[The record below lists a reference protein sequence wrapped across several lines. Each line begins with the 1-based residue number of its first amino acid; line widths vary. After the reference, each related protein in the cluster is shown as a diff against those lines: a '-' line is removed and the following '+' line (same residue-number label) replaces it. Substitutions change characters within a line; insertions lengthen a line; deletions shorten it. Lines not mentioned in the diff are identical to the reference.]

1 MDTAPASERN
11 LRPLAVAAVAGA
23 VLLAAAALVA
33 WLADSPF
40 DSPFDSPAAYERLEK
55 MGCRELA
62 AEILEGREAKR
73 RAALEIFVRKKCI

>member
-1 MDTAPASERN
+1 MDRAPAGDRI
-11 LRPLAVAAVAGA
+11 LRLLAVAAVAGA

-33 WLADSPF
+33 WLADT
-40 DSPFDSPAAYERLEK
+40 PFDSPAAPERLEK

-73 RAALEIFVRKKCI
+73 RAALEIFVRKKYI

>member
-1 MDTAPASERN
+1 MDRAPASRWS
-11 LRPLAVAAVAGA
+11 LRLLAIAAVAGA

-33 WLADSPF
+33 WLV
-40 DSPFDSPAAYERLEK
+40 DSPAAPERLEK

-73 RAALEIFVRKKCI
+73 RAALEIFVRKKCL

>member
-1 MDTAPASERN
+1 METARRGDRRLGPIAVVAIAGAI
-11 LRPLAVAAVAGA
+11 LLAV
-23 VLLAAAALVA
+23 AALVA
-33 WLADSPF
+33 WLAG
-40 DSPFDSPAAYERLEK
+40 SPFDSPAAYERLEK

>member
-1 MDTAPASERN
+1 MPASGWS
-11 LRPLAVAAVAGA
+11 LRLLAIAAVAGA

-40 DSPFDSPAAYERLEK
+40 DSPAAFERLEK